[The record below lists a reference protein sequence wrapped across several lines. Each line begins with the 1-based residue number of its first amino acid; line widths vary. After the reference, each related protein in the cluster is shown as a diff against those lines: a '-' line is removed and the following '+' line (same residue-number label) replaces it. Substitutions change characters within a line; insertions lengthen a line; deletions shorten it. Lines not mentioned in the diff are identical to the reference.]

1 MHAGDGPSDPHMTLR
16 LPGFAASFFLFAS
29 SLSMTACSW
38 TSDGGL
44 GERVESDVRTK
55 STAEASWQGEPL
67 RIHDEHG
74 QLEIVGVPG
83 KQNITVHAKMVAGAR
98 EQADADA
105 AFADLFERVTIEKKD
120 GIWVVECGQA
130 GQWHGSVDPEST
142 GCARMTVEVPAG
154 TRETPVA
161 LEARADYGG
170 VYATGLVVSRF
181 YATAPFGLAAD
192 VTPIAGAD
200 IEMRGGEIV
209 SGFCSSIVRVPID
222 FAADHVALTV
232 QKPALEF
239 AGDPDGRFVPGVAVE
254 GLPALAEESAIAPRT
269 PSFIGHAGEKGKG
282 AARIVLHA
290 DQGRAVVTTRP
301 LPPAQEMTACTN
313 YDPIE
318 VTASGTSATN

>member
-1 MHAGDGPSDPHMTLR
+1 MA
-16 LPGFAASFFLFAS
+16 
-29 SLSMTACSW
+29 ACSW

-55 STAEASWQGEPL
+55 ASSEGSWQGEPL

-83 KQNITVHAKMVAGAR
+83 KRNITVHAKMVAGATS
-98 EQADADA
+98 QADADA
-105 AFADLFERVTIEKKD
+105 AFADLFEQIEIRNLD
-120 GIWVVECGQA
+120 GIWIVTCGHA
-130 GQWHGSVDPEST
+130 RQWHGSVDPEST
-142 GCARMTVEVPAG
+142 GCARMTVKIPAG
-154 TRETPVA
+154 TTDTPVA
-161 LEARADYGG
+161 LEARANYGG
-170 VYATGLVVSRF
+170 VYATGLVVSRLH
-181 YATAPFGLAAD
+181 ATAPFGLAAD
-192 VTPIAGAD
+192 VTPISGAD

-209 SGFCSSIVRVPID
+209 SGFCSSIVRVPAD

-254 GLPALAEESAIAPRT
+254 GLPALAAESSIAPRT
-269 PSFIGHAGEKGKG
+269 PSFIGHAGDKGKG

-318 VTASGTSATN
+318 VTVSGQQ